1 MKLTIKRSVRERI
14 LLALVAVAT
23 VIVFTFVSTQAAE
36 AAVYRYKVISKSST
50 ADVTGPKVIASCKVT
65 TTGGK
70 CAISSGKTA
79 TRTIQLS
86 LGASRGDVSAGL
98 NISSAT
104 SVSTTVGCHSPA
116 LRAGQIW
123 KARALG
129 TKYSYRLQ
137 KQQAYKPRIGP
148 TSWKTVGTSGF
159 LTAYNPY
166 RSGISCGL

>member
-36 AAVYRYKVISKSST
+36 AAVYRYKVISKTST
-50 ADVTGPKVIASCKVT
+50 SYVTGPKVIGSCKVT
-65 TTGGK
+65 STGGS
-70 CAISSGKTA
+70 CSISRGKTA
-79 TRTIQLS
+79 TRTIQVS
-86 LGASRGDVSAGL
+86 LGASRSAVSAGL
-98 NISSAT
+98 NISSAA
-104 SVSTTVGCHSPA
+104 SVTTTVSCKSPA

-129 TKYSYRLQ
+129 TSYKYRVQ
-137 KQQAYKPRIGP
+137 KQKAYKPRVGP
-148 TSWKTVGTSGF
+148 TSWRTVGTSST
-159 LTAYNPY
+159 LKAYNPY